1 MRKDGGLHD
10 HLGPLSP
17 FIRLSRTRI
26 NHLVNVKKKENEE
39 EEKREKETPLSS
51 QTSGFVINE
60 RNHVRQ
66 QQTHKARSRA
76 QTFLQT
82 FMARN

>member
-26 NHLVNVKKKENEE
+26 NHLVNVKKKEKEE
-39 EEKREKETPLSS
+39 EEKM
-51 QTSGFVINE
+51 GE
-60 RNHVRQ
+60 RNAIKQPDER
-66 QQTHKARSRA
+66 
-76 QTFLQT
+76 L
-82 FMARN
+82 RNK